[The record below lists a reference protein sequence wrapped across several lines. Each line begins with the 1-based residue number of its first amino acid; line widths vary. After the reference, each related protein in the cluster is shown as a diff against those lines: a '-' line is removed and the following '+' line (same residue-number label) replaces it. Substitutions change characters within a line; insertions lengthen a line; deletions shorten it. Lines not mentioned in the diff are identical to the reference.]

1 MRSSIGSIH
10 VYEVSC
16 FYYGGIGELL
26 IVLNN
31 HKALINRVPEND

>member
-1 MRSSIGSIH
+1 MSSSIGAKH

-16 FYYGGIGELL
+16 FYYGGIGGLL
-26 IVLNN
+26 SVLNN